1 MGRITALIGQRDP
14 DVIEGHELF
23 RVILPALTAHGK
35 KAKKNLGWGRDGSPP
50 ESRPSRL
57 QVAEKTINYP
67 KFEIH
72 GRHLVDTALL
82 AQFYDV
88 SARELESYD
97 LDDIVRHFHIKEESV
112 VRQTRALAAL
122 LSGSYFIQAGIFP
135 YNYQDVVVR
144 GNAMKI
150 DALLL
155 WSIITGRATRFPIC
169 RRRGRSRGI
178 HGHFFSPASRGTCGT
193 ATSPRSIPR

>member
-1 MGRITALIGQRDP
+1 MGKPSMPKTWAHPSAIGRRDP

-88 SARELESYD
+88 SARELEIYD
-97 LDDIVRHFHIKEESV
+97 LDDINSGIFISRKNRSAAD
-112 VRQTRALAAL
+112 TRALA
-122 LSGSYFIQAGIFP
+122 
-135 YNYQDVVVR
+135 
-144 GNAMKI
+144 
-150 DALLL
+150 
-155 WSIITGRATRFPIC
+155 
-169 RRRGRSRGI
+169 SR
-178 HGHFFSPASRGTCGT
+178 C
-193 ATSPRSIPR
+193 